1 MMLQLD
7 SPNRAAAALSA
18 ALLCAVLAG
27 CSSTGGSTK
36 QMFDLGL
43 PASNAPPAVVNE
55 RLTIAVAPI
64 SASEWLDSNA
74 IVYRLGYVDVQQ
86 PKRYANSQWTGVP
99 AELLMRRLRNKLAD
113 QVNVV
118 AEGDTVGAAVIK
130 IELEEFDQV
139 FDSAQDS
146 HAVLKLRASLV
157 RNGRLIAQR
166 SFFAEHAATT
176 PDATGGAHALAAL
189 SDETLAQVVQWTLS
203 SLK

>member
-1 MMLQLD
+1 MLQLD

-86 PKRYANSQWTGVP
+86 PKRYANSQY
-99 AELLMRRLRNKLAD
+99 RQNC
-113 QVNVV
+113 
-118 AEGDTVGAAVIK
+118 
-130 IELEEFDQV
+130 
-139 FDSAQDS
+139 
-146 HAVLKLRASLV
+146 
-157 RNGRLIAQR
+157 
-166 SFFAEHAATT
+166 
-176 PDATGGAHALAAL
+176 
-189 SDETLAQVVQWTLS
+189 
-203 SLK
+203 